1 MRNTKQKKT
10 SDVNA
15 SHITISLDKDT
26 RVFYEKGAKACNMP
40 LRTFIRLCLVSGMYS
55 VDGIIA
61 GGKKTAEQL
70 RILADGWDGVNKIY
84 GDEAKEIKQ

>member
-1 MRNTKQKKT
+1 
-10 SDVNA
+10 
-15 SHITISLDKDT
+15 
-26 RVFYEKGAKACNMP
+26 
-40 LRTFIRLCLVSGMYS
+40 MYS